1 MVGSRERTSE
11 EVTVDVR
18 SAGANRL
25 GEQLTG
31 LRLPPTQRRVVRYL
45 ASHAREA
52 ALLSSTEL
60 AERIGVSQATVTR
73 VAVALGYTGFG
84 DLRDELRRVLY
95 EDPPTTGVQPVVQKS
110 IENLH
115 ALHALLEDPEPL
127 HRAAGLLARSCPLPI
142 VATRISEPLGRYLSF
157 RLERCHPD
165 VRLID
170 RGDSIGADRL
180 TSAAHAGASALL
192 CVNLPRHAAETLSM
206 LELASDHGLR
216 IVMITD
222 HASAPGTSLAE
233 LAFAIP
239 VGTGLVFDSHAAPT
253 VFASILADAVSDAED
268 SAGQSPLEM
277 LEELAGRRGTFVD

>member
-1 MVGSRERTSE
+1 MVGSLDRTNE
-11 EVTVDVR
+11 EVAVDVR
-18 SAGANRL
+18 SAGGNRL
-25 GEQLTG
+25 GEQLAG

-45 ASHAREA
+45 TSHSREA

-84 DLRDELRRVLY
+84 ELRGELRRMLY
-95 EDPPTTGVQPVVQKS
+95 EGPPVTGVQPVVQKS
-110 IENLH
+110 IENLE
-115 ALHALLEDPEPL
+115 ALHGLLDDPEPL
-127 HRAAGLLARSCPLPI
+127 ERAAGLLAASCPLPV
-142 VATRISEPLGRYLSF
+142 VATRISEPLGRYLSY

-170 RGDSIGADRL
+170 RGDSVGADRL
-180 TSAAHAGASALL
+180 ASAHHAGASALL
-192 CVNLPRHAAETLSM
+192 CVNLPRHAAETLTM
-206 LELASDHGLR
+206 LELANDRGLR

-222 HASAPGTSLAE
+222 HASAPGTSYAE

-253 VFASILADAVSDAED
+253 VFASILVDAVSDAEG
-268 SAGQSPLEM
+268 STGQSHLEV
-277 LEELAGRRGTFVD
+277 LEELAGRKGTFVD

>member
-1 MVGSRERTSE
+1 MVGSPDRTTE
-11 EVTVDVR
+11 EVAVDVR
-18 SAGANRL
+18 SAGASRL

-31 LRLPPTQRRVVRYL
+31 LRLPPTQRRVVRYIT
-45 ASHAREA
+45 SHPQEA
-52 ALLSSTEL
+52 ALLSSTDL

-84 DLRDELRRVLY
+84 DLRTELRRMLY
-95 EDPPTTGVQPVVQKS
+95 DGHPDTGVQPVVQKS
-110 IENLH
+110 IENLQ
-115 ALHALLEDPEPL
+115 ALHGLLDDREPL
-127 HRAAGLLARSCPLPI
+127 ERAAGLLAGSSPLPI
-142 VATRISEPLGRYLSF
+142 LATRISEPLGRYLSY

-180 TSAAHAGASALL
+180 ASAVHTGASALL
-192 CVNLPRHAAETLSM
+192 CVNLPRHAAETLDM
-206 LELASDHGLR
+206 LELASELALR

-222 HASAPGTSLAE
+222 HASAPGTSIAE

-253 VFASILADAVSDAED
+253 VFASILVDAVSDAEG
-268 SAGQSPLEM
+268 ALGQGRLEV